1 MIIIKPNTLRGSQ
14 KLICI
19 LLWMVLLMV
28 PLTRVTLTNVYSI
41 SHDKGYH
48 NKVKLTKWCVS
59 MNVKTKKNYHVNK
72 RKKPYKIK
80 SKIKHIHKDNCIRV
94 YCIKYWSRIQMVK
107 VHFKK
112 ISLQPKIKSWSFPT
126 RQNFNVLVLESCALN
141 ANIVHKGQ
149 SQKSLTMQQTMLCV
163 LGTELG
169 NVLCML

>member
-94 YCIKYWSRIQMVK
+94 YCIKHWPRIQTVK
-107 VHFKK
+107 VHFKNNFTTKNKKVGAFPRVK
-112 ISLQPKIKSWSFPT
+112 ILTSRDSLF
-126 RQNFNVLVLESCALN
+126 
-141 ANIVHKGQ
+141 
-149 SQKSLTMQQTMLCV
+149 
-163 LGTELG
+163 
-169 NVLCML
+169 